1 MAKKKRKAGEPPTEF
16 YDARAINPAPPTK
29 REREGNPT
37 KRALILGRASGDE
50 SYTRAVKRARKIAKD
65 KKKTVYVDS
74 PGQGE
79 WVIWIPTTAKSGE
92 TITSLFG
99 SRYMQTSV
107 GPRSRNPETVEHR
120 SKGRA
125 KNPAPLVRTT
135 INVQTQAL
143 VARLLGD

>member
-29 REREGNPT
+29 RKTNPT
-37 KRALILGRASGDE
+37 KR
-50 SYTRAVKRARKIAKD
+50 
-65 KKKTVYVDS
+65 
-74 PGQGE
+74 
-79 WVIWIPTTAKSGE
+79 TAKA
-92 TITSLFG
+92 
-99 SRYMQTSV
+99 
-107 GPRSRNPETVEHR
+107 
-120 SKGRA
+120 RA